1 MTDRSDAER
10 DACAEFALVADE
22 FALGALSGI
31 ERARAMAHLELCPGC
46 RARTAR
52 LSATR
57 DRLLELVPEAEP
69 PAGFER
75 LVMDRL
81 PHPAPRLPR
90 WAPVAA
96 AVLALALLGG
106 GWALG
111 RATAPTAAPVVA
123 APDTAPTGRTLAVA
137 PLTVDGRQVGQAFAY
152 PGEPSFVYVSLD
164 TGRHDQTGPV
174 TCSLQRPDGSTVPLG
189 TFDMRRGY
197 GRWGASAQLDG
208 DALRS
213 ATLVVW
219 DPSGTLVATA
229 RFT

>member
-1 MTDRSDAER
+1 MTDGSDAR
-10 DACAEFALVADE
+10 PGACEEFALVADE

-31 ERARAMAHLELCPGC
+31 ERARAMAHLELCPSC
-46 RARTAR
+46 RSRTGR

-69 PAGFER
+69 RAGFER

-81 PHPAPRLPR
+81 PHPAPPLPR

-96 AVLALALLGG
+96 AVLALALAGG

-111 RATAPTAAPVVA
+111 RATAPASAPAVA
-123 APDTAPTGRTLAVA
+123 SAPTGRVLAMA
-137 PLTVDGRQVGQAFAY
+137 PLIVDGRQVGQAFAY

-164 TGRHDQTGPV
+164 TSMRDQTGPV

-189 TFDMRRGY
+189 TFQMSRGY
-197 GRWGASAQLDG
+197 GRWGASAQLEG
-208 DALRS
+208 DALRA

-219 DPSGTLVATA
+219 DRAGTRVATA